1 MCHYKSGNKNEVTFV
16 FSCPGRYEEEVGV
29 PAAKV
34 TGRNLDTLLSILN
47 RKIESNA
54 SFNRQDITITNATT
68 NVEFKSKTGRTEAT
82 AQEVLDLAN
91 IQRLYH
97 EIKNTKKFIV
107 CCGNNAKLGVD
118 AVYLNHSR
126 CRATIIYLPHLGL
139 QGLNCTIKHDIHGNK
154 LVKKSPGNTYKR
166 LKVISEKFIDQI

>member
-34 TGRNLDTLLSILN
+34 TGCNLDTLLSILN
-47 RKIESNA
+47 RKIGSNA

-97 EIKNTKKFIV
+97 ETDCNIKCDT
-107 CCGNNAKLGVD
+107 
-118 AVYLNHSR
+118 
-126 CRATIIYLPHLGL
+126 
-139 QGLNCTIKHDIHGNK
+139 
-154 LVKKSPGNTYKR
+154 
-166 LKVISEKFIDQI
+166 